1 MSAVNW
7 DSLFDKIKG
16 VGRESVKFLQEG
28 ISLTLI
34 LKKVRFF
41 NRKNR
46 AERQWAVKGHDVIEN
61 MTSPNVIQTL
71 NGSVEVSS
79 ECQQE

>member
-1 MSAVNW
+1 MPDDSMWSTKYIKVLRKLGRDWVN
-7 DSLFDKIKG
+7 S
-16 VGRESVKFLQEG
+16 GRESVKFLQEG

-46 AERQWAVKGHDVIEN
+46 AERQ
-61 MTSPNVIQTL
+61 
-71 NGSVEVSS
+71 
-79 ECQQE
+79 